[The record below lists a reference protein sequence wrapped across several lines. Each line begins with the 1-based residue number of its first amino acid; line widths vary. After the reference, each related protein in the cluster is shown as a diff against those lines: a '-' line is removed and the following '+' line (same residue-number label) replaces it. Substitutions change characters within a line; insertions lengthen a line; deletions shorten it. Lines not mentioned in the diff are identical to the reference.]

1 LRKEIKVTED
11 NYFNRLDK
19 FLRKTFSE
27 IKMASL
33 YKILRK
39 GDVKVN
45 GKRVKNPEHPLTTDD
60 IVSVWIPEDQEKQK
74 HIERSVEGTREL
86 KPVEMDIKVIYEDT
100 HLMAINKDAGI
111 SVHPGS
117 GEENRPTLIEGLM
130 FYGEQRG
137 FEPFLV
143 HRLDKNTSG
152 VLIIAK
158 KRMLARR
165 LSQLI
170 SEREIH
176 KEYITLFSGREAVD
190 FVVDSPIDDKAA
202 LSRFYPESTFTANIK
217 GFYHD
222 FTLAK
227 AVIETGRKHQIR
239 RHLADRNEPVAG
251 DTKYGDRMLNRQLG
265 KMGLKRQ
272 FLHCLKMSFYDPEL
286 KRQYNFVAE
295 MKDDLFNFL
304 HRLQEA

>member
-1 LRKEIKVTED
+1 MRKEITVTEE

-19 FLRKTFSE
+19 FLRKYFGE
-27 IKMASL
+27 VKMASL
-33 YKILRK
+33 YKMLRK

-45 GKRVKNPEHPLTTDD
+45 GKRVKNPDHPIEVDD
-60 IVSVWIPEDQEKQK
+60 VVSVWMPGDEEKKQQ
-74 HIERSVEGTREL
+74 IERSVEGEREL
-86 KPVEMDIKVIYEDT
+86 KPVEMDLDILFEDEY
-100 HLMAINKDAGI
+100 LLALNKEAGI
-111 SVHPGS
+111 SVHPGT
-117 GEENRPTLIEGLM
+117 GEENRATLIEGLL
-130 FYGEQRG
+130 FYGEKNG

-170 SEREIH
+170 SQREVH
-176 KEYITLFSGREAVD
+176 KEYITLFVGRETDEFDAD
-190 FVVDSPIDDKAA
+190 TPIDEKAA
-202 LSRFYPESTFTANIK
+202 FTRFYPESTFTTNIK
-217 GFYHD
+217 GDFYE
-222 FTLAK
+222 FTLAR

-239 RHLADRNEPVAG
+239 RHLAYRNEPVAG

-272 FLHCLKMSFYDPEL
+272 FLHCLKMSFYDDEL
-286 KRQYNFVAE
+286 NRQYDFVAE
-295 MKDDLFNFL
+295 MKDDLINFL
-304 HRLQEA
+304 HRIQEA